1 MNGCRLRLGAANWLG
16 TGPADLE
23 KQTTLSIAGQETYGL
38 ELGKMVWLVALREL
52 TAYQHRLEAADQLRT
67 DAADLVGTEN
77 QKPGVAVG

>member
-1 MNGCRLRLGAANWLG
+1 
-16 TGPADLE
+16 
-23 KQTTLSIAGQETYGL
+23 
-38 ELGKMVWLVALREL
+38 MVWLVALREL